1 MAPSVKTATKPGE
14 PDSVRKAYDKQFAAD
29 RAANKQ
35 PTVVHSR
42 RDLIRRAK

>member
-1 MAPSVKTATKPGE
+1 MAPAAKTATKPGE
-14 PDSVRKAYDKQFAAD
+14 PKSVREAYDAKFAAD